1 MIQTYLL
8 LVVAVMEGVVI
19 LKISISLRFTDIMI
33 GALMVVR
40 VRPFVVLNVP
50 LIAPPKERTSMN
62 SPVSDCK

>member
-1 MIQTYLL
+1 M
-8 LVVAVMEGVVI
+8 MEGVVI
-19 LKISISLRFTDIMI
+19 LKIPVSLRFTDIMI